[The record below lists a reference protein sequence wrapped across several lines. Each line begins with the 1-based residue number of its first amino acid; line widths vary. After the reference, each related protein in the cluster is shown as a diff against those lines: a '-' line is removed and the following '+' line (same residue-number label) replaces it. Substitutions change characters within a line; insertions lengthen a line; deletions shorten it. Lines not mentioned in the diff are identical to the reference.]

1 MPELPEVETVRAGLA
16 PALTNA
22 TIKSIE
28 IFDVRSLKRH
38 QAGPADFVQTL
49 IGARVLAVV
58 RRGKFLWM
66 PLQLAGDAN
75 PAETSLALVGHLG
88 MSGQMLLRLPGAEP
102 DKCNRVTMLVEAAG
116 AAQLSN
122 GDSFGG
128 GGFAAGE
135 PIEFRFIDQRIFGS
149 LAIDRLI
156 NTTDAGPGGFQ
167 AEFSP
172 TSSTKLGGSSATQG
186 ASGATASAGPWWLNR
201 LPETAAHISRDALD
215 PAFDVEALVK
225 KLGKKQTGIKR
236 ALLDQQLIS
245 GVGNIYADEALW
257 ATRLHFDQ
265 TAATVGAAKV
275 HELYENVVSILRAA
289 VAQGGTSFDD
299 QYKNVNGES
308 GYFSVSLNA
317 YGQTGQP
324 CKRCGTLIK
333 REQWANR
340 GSHFCPRCQKPK
352 N

>member
-22 TIKSIE
+22 TIKSVE

-38 QAGPADFVQTL
+38 LPGPADFVQTL
-49 IGARVLAVV
+49 AGARILAVV

-66 PLQLAGDAN
+66 PLQLADDVN

-102 DKCNRVTMLVEAAG
+102 DKCNRVTMVVEAAG
-116 AAQLSN
+116 PAQLSN
-122 GDSFGG
+122 GDTFSG

-135 PIEFRFIDQRIFGS
+135 LIEFRFIDQRIFGS

-167 AEFSP
+167 AEFGP
-172 TSSTKLGGSSATQG
+172 NSSDQRGDAGS
-186 ASGATASAGPWWLNR
+186 TASAGLWWLNR
-201 LPETAAHISRDALD
+201 IPETAAHISRDALD
-215 PAFDVEALVK
+215 PAFDVKALVK
-225 KLGKKQTGIKR
+225 KLIKKQTGIKR

-245 GVGNIYADEALW
+245 GVGNIYADAARW
-257 ATRLHFDQ
+257 ATKLHYDQ
-265 TAATVGAAKV
+265 TAATLSAAKV
-275 HELYENVVSILRAA
+275 KELFENVVSILRAA

-324 CKRCGTLIK
+324 CNRCGTLIK

-340 GSHFCPRCQKPK
+340 GSHFCPRCQKHRG
-352 N
+352 

>member
-16 PALTNA
+16 PALTHA
-22 TIKSIE
+22 TIKSVE

-38 QAGPADFVQTL
+38 LPGPIDFVQTL
-49 IGARVLAVV
+49 VGARILAVV
-58 RRGKFLWM
+58 RRGKFLWL
-66 PLQLAGDAN
+66 PLQLAGDNN
-75 PAETSLALVGHLG
+75 PAETSAALVGHLG

-102 DKCNRVTMLVEAAG
+102 DRCNRVTMLVEAAG
-116 AAQLSN
+116 PAQLSN
-122 GDSFGG
+122 GDAFSG
-128 GGFAAGE
+128 GGFSAGE

-156 NTTDAGPGGFQ
+156 NTSDAGPGGFQ
-167 AEFSP
+167 AEFGPNSGLP
-172 TSSTKLGGSSATQG
+172 AGTSSNADL
-186 ASGATASAGPWWLNR
+186 WWLNR
-201 LPETAAHISRDALD
+201 IPETAAHISRDALD
-215 PAFDVEALVK
+215 PSFDVKALAK
-225 KLGKKQTGIKR
+225 RLSNKQTGIKR

-257 ATRLHFDQ
+257 ATKLHYDQ
-265 TAATVGAAKV
+265 NASSISAAKV
-275 HELYENVVSILRAA
+275 KELFANVVGILQAA

-340 GSHFCPRCQKPK
+340 GSHFCPRCQKLKP
-352 N
+352 

>member
-1 MPELPEVETVRAGLA
+1 MVRHLPELPEVETVRAGLA
-16 PALTNA
+16 PALSNA
-22 TIKSIE
+22 VIKSVE

-49 IGARVLAVV
+49 VGARILAVV
-58 RRGKFLWM
+58 RRGKFLWL
-66 PLQLAGDAN
+66 PLQLAGDSN

-102 DKCNRVTMLVEAAG
+102 DKCNRVTMVVQAAG
-116 AAQLSN
+116 PAQLSN
-122 GDSFGG
+122 GDAFSG

-135 PIEFRFIDQRIFGS
+135 LIEFRFIDQRIFGS
-149 LAIDRLI
+149 LAIDRLM
-156 NTTDAGPGGFQ
+156 NTTDAGPGGYQ
-167 AEFSP
+167 NEFAP
-172 TSSTKLGGSSATQG
+172 TSS
-186 ASGATASAGPWWLNR
+186 PWWLNR

-215 PAFDVEALVK
+215 PAFDVKALVK
-225 KLGKKQTGIKR
+225 RLSTKQTGIKR

-257 ATRLHFDQ
+257 ATKLHYDQ
-265 TAATVGAAKV
+265 TASSISAAKV
-275 HELYENVVSILRAA
+275 NELYQNVVSILRAA

-324 CKRCGTLIK
+324 CNRCGAHIK

-340 GSHFCPRCQKPK
+340 GSHFCPRCQKLK
-352 N
+352 G

>member
-22 TIKSIE
+22 VIKSVE

-38 QAGPADFVQTL
+38 LPGPSDFVQTL
-49 IGARVLAVV
+49 VGARILAVV

-66 PLQLAGDAN
+66 PLQIAGDTN
-75 PAETSLALVGHLG
+75 PGETSLALVGHLG

-102 DKCNRVTMLVEAAG
+102 DKCNRVTMVVEAAG
-116 AAQLSN
+116 PAQLSN
-122 GDSFGG
+122 GDAFSG

-135 PIEFRFIDQRIFGS
+135 LIEFRFIDQRIFGS

-156 NTTDAGPGGFQ
+156 NTADAGPGGFQ
-167 AEFSP
+167 AEF
-172 TSSTKLGGSSATQG
+172 GSSSSDLLG
-186 ASGATASAGPWWLNR
+186 DSASTSPPSLWWFNR

-215 PAFDVEALVK
+215 PAFDVKALMK
-225 KLGKKQTGIKR
+225 RLSTKQTGIKR

-257 ATRLHFDQ
+257 ATKLHYDQ
-265 TAATVGAAKV
+265 TAATISSAKIK
-275 HELYENVVSILRAA
+275 ELYENVVSILRAA
-289 VAQGGTSFDD
+289 VAQGGTSFDE

-308 GYFSVSLNA
+308 GYFAVSLNA

-324 CKRCGTLIK
+324 CKRCATLIK

-340 GSHFCPRCQKPK
+340 GSHFCPRCQKLRP
-352 N
+352 